1 MPKHPSRLRAR
12 RHSWRRVLAEEGRSG
27 QPSGLPTALQLLPA
41 ALRRRAFDEFCSE
54 VISSLATRPIIGDN
68 GGGAPSEAIP
78 SPSVWH
84 LTSAPCEIVLTDE
97 FRHALALLADGK
109 HLFLTGKAG
118 TGKSTLIRRFM
129 AETDRNV
136 VVVAPTGI
144 AALNVNG
151 YTIHRLFGFRTT
163 TTLHDVRGGDYRPGG
178 SPRRSRRWT
187 P

>member
-1 MPKHPSRLRAR
+1 MICGVASEL
-12 RHSWRRVLAEEGRSG
+12 HSYV
-27 QPSGLPTALQLLPA
+27 
-41 ALRRRAFDEFCSE
+41 
-54 VISSLATRPIIGDN
+54 
-68 GGGAPSEAIP
+68 GA
-78 SPSVWH
+78 V
-84 LTSAPCEIVLTDE
+84 EIVLTDE
-97 FRHALALLADGK
+97 FRHALALLAEGK

-163 TTLHDVRGGDYRPGG
+163 TTLDDVRTAGDYPGAVRQDAR
-178 SPRRSRRWT
+178 RRST